1 MCIYKTSAQN
11 CVSKPKICWVRPMG
25 MPQTDGHGSQDVGRK
40 LFVRSLYRQGYT
52 VNQIAWILKSSEYGP
67 IRRTQL
73 LDILRAVRF
82 VDLGL

>member
-1 MCIYKTSAQN
+1 MCIYKTPDQN
-11 CVSKPKICWVRPMG
+11 CVFKPKVCWVRPREKI
-25 MPQTDGHGSQDVGRK
+25 QTDDHELQVDNRK
-40 LFVRSLYRQGYT
+40 IFIGSLYHQGYT

-82 VDLGL
+82 DDLRV